1 VKRHPSLKSQ
11 VASCTESSN
20 LASIRRIISLKAE
33 LQKSEIWFES
43 SESSSLKFHVTPSH
57 IARGHVG
64 RVSLSP
70 RLTSDFPFYIIK
82 YIFLFET
89 MKFGHAVSCITLLS
103 VAHAARF
110 PFLSTAA
117 AFRPNA
123 ANGLS
128 ESVFG
133 IPRGG
138 MQLFVKT
145 LTGKTVSVEVEE
157 GESIEDVKAKIAE
170 KEGIPPEQQ
179 RLIFGGQQLQDG
191 KTLDDY
197 DVGDDATLH
206 LVLRLRGGMQLFVKT
221 LTGKTV
227 SVEVEEGE
235 SIEDVKAKI
244 AEKEGI
250 PPEQQRLIFGGQQ
263 LQDGKTLDDYDV
275 GDDATLH
282 LVLRL
287 RGGVTSLFGKLT
299 GSGSFEVNDKFVKQN
314 LKGLTDEDRA
324 LMDAFVAQ
332 SLEGSS
338 EEVTNDGEV
347 RAARALFWIGDVRA
361 KICEDS
367 PLKSIISPKLR
378 QPGEFDYEGKLVPTD
393 GKGKST
399 KLTKLFKRR
408 DNEGKLI
415 DNVKKMNLDK

>member
-1 VKRHPSLKSQ
+1 
-11 VASCTESSN
+11 
-20 LASIRRIISLKAE
+20 
-33 LQKSEIWFES
+33 
-43 SESSSLKFHVTPSH
+43 
-57 IARGHVG
+57 
-64 RVSLSP
+64 
-70 RLTSDFPFYIIK
+70 
-82 YIFLFET
+82 
-89 MKFGHAVSCITLLS
+89 MKFGIALSFLALLS
-103 VAHAARF
+103 AAEGSARF
-110 PFLSTAA
+110 PFLAKAT
-117 AFRPNA
+117 AFRDPHHVALN
-123 ANGLS
+123 NVLGL
-128 ESVFG
+128 
-133 IPRGG
+133 PRGG

-227 SVEVEEGE
+227 SVEVEAGE

-287 RGGVTSLFGKLT
+287 RGGVRGLLKKVLGN
-299 GSGSFEVNDKFVKQN
+299 GSFEVDDDFVKAN
-314 LKGLTDEDRA
+314 LEGLTDEDTM
-324 LMDAFVAQ
+324 LMNAFVAQ
-332 SLEGSS
+332 SLEGT
-338 EEVTNDGEV
+338 EEEGEADTSKEV
-347 RAARALFWIGDVRA
+347 RVRRALFRIGNVNEKLCD
-361 KICEDS
+361 DS
-367 PLKSIISPKLR
+367 PVFGVISPPAR
-378 QPGEFDYEGKLVPTD
+378 NAGEFDYKGKLVATD
-393 GKGKST
+393 GSRNT

-415 DNVKKMNLDK
+415 DSLKNMKLDE